1 MTYSIN
7 TTLLRE
13 NDDEG
18 EELDIEVTYRV
29 VNYSPSCP
37 ARIRYDEN
45 DHPEEPAEYELA
57 FVKAEAQGATLL
69 PEELLAL
76 QDWIECGPGKERA
89 VETLENSGDFKWMR
103 KEWY

>member
-1 MTYSIN
+1 MTYSIY

-18 EELDIEVTYRV
+18 EELSIGVTYRV
-29 VNYSPSCP
+29 VNYSPGCP
-37 ARIRYDEN
+37 ARK
-45 DHPEEPAEYELA
+45 EPAEYELA
-57 FVKAEAQGATLL
+57 FVKAEVQGATLLPQGATLL

-89 VETLENSGDFKWMR
+89 VETLENSGDFKRARRW
-103 KEWY
+103 